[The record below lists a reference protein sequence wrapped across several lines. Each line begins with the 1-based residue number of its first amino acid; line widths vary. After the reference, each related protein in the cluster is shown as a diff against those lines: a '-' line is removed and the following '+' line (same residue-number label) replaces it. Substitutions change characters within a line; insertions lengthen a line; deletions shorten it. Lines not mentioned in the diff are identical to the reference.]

1 MPERRDYY
9 EVLGIS
15 REASADEIRN
25 AYRRLARQYHPDVN
39 KAPDAA
45 ERFKEINEAYQVLG
59 DEQRRQNYDRFGH
72 AGAPDMAG
80 FEGFAGFGGLGD
92 IFEDLFG
99 MGMPGRSRSAFAPQR
114 GADLQA
120 HLRISFREAVFGA
133 TREIEVSRLEPCDR
147 CNGSGAEPGTSPT
160 RCPTC
165 GGSGEVRRVQQTI
178 LGSFVNVSTC
188 PNCGGRGEV
197 IGTRCS
203 KCGGEGKVRTTR
215 KLEVHIPAGV
225 DSGTRI
231 RLSGEGDSGTHGGPA
246 GNLYVLLEVEDDPL
260 FQRRDDDIILE
271 QRINIAQAALGAT
284 ISVPTLEGEEQIK
297 IAPGTQ
303 SGRTFR
309 LRGKGVPHLQRGG
322 RGDQIVVIR
331 VVTPTNLNAKQRR
344 LLEEFA
350 TSLDD
355 GNMAADEPSFIER
368 MKGVLG
374 L

>member
-99 MGMPGRSRSAFAPQR
+99 MGMSGRSRSAFAPQR

-197 IGTRCS
+197 IGTRCT

-284 ISVPTLEGEEQIK
+284 INVPTLEGEEQIK